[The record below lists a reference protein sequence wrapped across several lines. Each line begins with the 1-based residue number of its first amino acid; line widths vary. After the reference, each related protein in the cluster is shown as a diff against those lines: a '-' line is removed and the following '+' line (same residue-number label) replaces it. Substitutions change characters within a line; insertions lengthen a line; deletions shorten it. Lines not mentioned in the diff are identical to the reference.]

1 MVINA
6 LDHVDRCYST
16 ADGAEIAR
24 VLRAAFARHDRVTL
38 SFAGVDDVPSSF
50 VNASLVALMNGHS
63 PDWLK
68 SKLSIVDATPQI
80 ADMIRRCIANA
91 VRLQAA

>member
-1 MVINA
+1 MVIKA

-16 ADGAEIAR
+16 ADGAVIAR
-24 VLRAAFARHDRVTL
+24 VLRGAFARHQRVIL

-50 VNASLVALMNGHS
+50 VNASLVALMDGHTA
-63 PDWLK
+63 DWLK
-68 SKLSIVDATPQI
+68 SKLSVIDATPQI

-91 VRLQAA
+91 SRLQAA